1 MQQPTDAKEE
11 EGKRAHPAELLKWD
25 LPIQTRGGKLF
36 WIAVRRNPFF
46 ELQRHKS
53 ATEQTK
59 PVKSAFSGLRGVWSK
74 SKLPYRIIILQKPYM
89 QVASSME
96 LETLLENWL
105 WIEENLLYSDPP
117 FTTTMKPEEVHPFLI
132 YLFNLLANQQF
143 HKVKELLA
151 AQKQTTNSKQEEL
164 QQRRES
170 RKEGSNEDGEEEND
184 YQELKE
190 EEEEEE
196 KHKEE
201 TSNTKKKDADDD
213 EEDEKD
219 LCKICYDG
227 EIETVILEC
236 GHAVLCH
243 NCATTLNLFQC
254 PICRTPIS
262 SIRRMY
268 RS

>member
-1 MQQPTDAKEE
+1 MVEVVRFCLCHFSCFTYSLIP
-11 EGKRAHPAELLKWD
+11 LLFIVLLL
-25 LPIQTRGGKLF
+25 LPL
-36 WIAVRRNPFF
+36 
-46 ELQRHKS
+46 LLL
-53 ATEQTK
+53 
-59 PVKSAFSGLRGVWSK
+59 LRS
-74 SKLPYRIIILQKPYM
+74 SFCLCRKLPYRIIILQKPYM

-164 QQRRES
+164 QQRPRRES
-170 RKEGSNEDGEEEND
+170 RKEGRNEDGAEENE
-184 YQELKE
+184 YQELNGE
-190 EEEEEE
+190 EEEEQEE
-196 KHKEE
+196 KEKEE
-201 TSNTKKKDADDD
+201 TSNAKKKDADDD